1 MQCDF
6 KSQKIWIF
14 IWLILNVFAIIGL
27 LVALGF
33 FADLGWWSM
42 TYDPRGIHVL
52 MFFMVL
58 ILSVLLIY
66 GQLIVVTLYL
76 LLKVKLW
83 SFLQILFNN

>member
-1 MQCDF
+1 
-6 KSQKIWIF
+6 
-14 IWLILNVFAIIGL
+14 
-27 LVALGF
+27 
-33 FADLGWWSM
+33 M

-76 LLKVKLW
+76 LLKDAW
-83 SFLQILFNN
+83 IRGILGNGDDEDMAGLTHGGKRIEIYA